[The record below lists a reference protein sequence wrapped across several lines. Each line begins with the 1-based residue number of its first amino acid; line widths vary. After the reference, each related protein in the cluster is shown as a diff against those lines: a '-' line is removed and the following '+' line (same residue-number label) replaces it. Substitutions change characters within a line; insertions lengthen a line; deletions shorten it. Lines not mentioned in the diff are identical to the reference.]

1 MCCASLDPHLFLA
14 CPPSQPAKLL
24 APLHSCLKTE
34 LRVGGGWGR
43 KQRLEHAALEIDL
56 LVSVQRSLLLLIF
69 HSCEGGILA
78 VENSS
83 GCTPLCDPPC
93 TPLCASMR
101 TLGTSRCS
109 MRLLLNTHM
118 YVPHSGRVNFP
129 YATASHIQR
138 FGLDSN
144 IYGYG
149 CPKQLK
155 MCTI

>member
-43 KQRLEHAALEIDL
+43 KQRPEHAALEIDL
-56 LVSVQRSLLLLIF
+56 LVSVQRSLLLLLL

-83 GCTPLCDPPC
+83 GCTPLCDP
-93 TPLCASMR
+93 ASTQ
-101 TLGTSRCS
+101 TLGTSCCS

-118 YVPHSGRVNFP
+118 YVPYSGGVNLP
-129 YATASHIQR
+129 YATASQIQR

-144 IYGYG
+144 IYGCG
-149 CPKQLK
+149 CPKHLK
-155 MCTI
+155 MRTL